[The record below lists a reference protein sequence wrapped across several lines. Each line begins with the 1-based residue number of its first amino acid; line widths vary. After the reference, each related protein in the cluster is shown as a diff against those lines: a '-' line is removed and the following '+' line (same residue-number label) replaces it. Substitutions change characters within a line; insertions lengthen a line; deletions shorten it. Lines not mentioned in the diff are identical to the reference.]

1 MIHYYTTANGKLEE
15 LDAIQSGCWVNI
27 SPPINAASLEAI
39 SEEHGIPLDF
49 LTDSLDMDERS
60 RYEREEEVRLIL
72 INSPVL
78 NEADHLDNEAIYI
91 TAPIGIITTEENI
104 FTICPVDIPVLERF
118 LENRVKGVDV
128 MDRSKFVLQIFEQTV
143 YSYLYSLKKLNLKRH
158 LIERELYDS
167 SRTSELKQLLRI
179 EKSLVYF
186 VNSLSSNE
194 LLKMKMKRTDFL
206 KLGDD
211 EYLTDLFEDIIID
224 NGQALEMSNVY
235 TNILSGTMEAYA
247 SIISNNLNI
256 FIQRLTVVTII
267 LMVPTLVA
275 SFYGMNVPL
284 PFGHGDSENA
294 FIAILVIS
302 VIISLFLVWF
312 FRRKKFF

>member
-1 MIHYYTTANGKLEE
+1 MIHYYTTDKGKLVE
-15 LDAIQSGCWVNI
+15 LDAPQRGCWIHI
-27 SPPINAASLEAI
+27 SPPIDVEDLKEI
-39 SEEHGIPLDF
+39 SEEHAIPLDF

-60 RYEREEEVRLIL
+60 RYEKEEDVRLIL
-72 INSPVL
+72 INSPIL
-78 NEADHLDNEAIYI
+78 NDDEYLDNEAFYI
-91 TAPIGIITTEENI
+91 TSPIGIILTAKNI
-104 FTICPVDIPVLERF
+104 FTISPVNAPVIDRF
-118 LENRVKGVDV
+118 LEGRVKSVNINRED
-128 MDRSKFVLQIFEQTV
+128 KFVLQILEQTV
-143 YSYLYSLKKLNLKRH
+143 FSFLDSLKKLNLKRH

-167 SRTSELKQLLRI
+167 SRTSELQQLLRI

-194 LLKMKMKRTDFL
+194 LLKLKMKRTDFL
-206 KLGDD
+206 GLKND
-211 EYLTDLFEDIIID
+211 EVLTDLFEDIIID
-224 NGQALEMSNVY
+224 NGQALEMANVY

-284 PFGHGDSENA
+284 PFGHEESENV
-294 FIAILVIS
+294 FVYIVIVS
-302 VIISLFLVWF
+302 VIVSLFLAWF
-312 FRRKKFF
+312 FRRKNFF